1 MKNDFVSKEIIIE
14 GQIIGV
20 YDDVLKIRSKD
31 GKIFSFSF
39 MKVKEYITE

>member
-1 MKNDFVSKEIIIE
+1 
-14 GQIIGV
+14 
-20 YDDVLKIRSKD
+20 VLKIRSKD